1 MRDDVVVL
9 DVRQVLVK
17 RRELVKVGREQAEAS
32 DFTSDVSVGKRDM
45 RSATACSLAD
55 RPC

>member
-32 DFTSDVSVGKRDM
+32 DFTSDVSDGKRNL
-45 RSATACSLAD
+45 RSGTACSLAD
-55 RPC
+55 RPS